1 MDAQTTSVGSG
12 VDWTSIINQ
21 TIAQVPSW
29 IAIAHNQPVVTSI
42 PPGTQ
47 GGSLAFNSQGVAG
60 SISPGILIAGVIAI
74 VAVVLLLRK

>member
-1 MDAQTTSVGSG
+1 MDATTNSG

-29 IAIAHNQPVVTSI
+29 IAIARNQPVVTPL

-47 GGSLAFNSQGVAG
+47 GGSLAFTSQGVAG
-60 SISPGILIAGVIAI
+60 SISPGIIIAGVIGI
-74 VAVVLLLRK
+74 VALVYLLKR